1 MCIVQRR
8 TQLLHQWFE
17 KVPGQHPIRLF
28 KAQGRESRPIDV
40 LHGDESQASG
50 FLMQVVDTDDVG
62 MREPVTAGSLPSE
75 VIQRD
80 RVGSNFRWQ
89 KFECDRLAQPFI
101 LRQPHLPHAAP
112 AQRLHEGK
120 AVPPDSLAKGQGF
133 GPKVVPGPHK
143 SRCSV
148 AFVPTGGCAFGS
160 PCK

>member
-80 RVGSNFRWQ
+80 RVCSNFRWQ
-89 KFECDRLAQPFI
+89 RFECDRLAQPFI
-101 LRQPHLPHAAP
+101 LRQPDFAHAAP
-112 AQRLHEGK
+112 AQRADQSEAAG
-120 AVPPDSLAKGQGF
+120 ADGLARLQW
-133 GPKVVPGPHK
+133 
-143 SRCSV
+143 
-148 AFVPTGGCAFGS
+148 A
-160 PCK
+160 